1 MRIQLRQIE
10 FQGTLCIPVFSSLVR
25 LQAIVQQPVAYLG
38 VNAAELMRM
47 TSGSSLL
54 LNPGSDFGKEIT
66 AAEAESIVDGSIWQP
81 VERRVTKTATQVLLG
96 QPANYPN
103 EFVEALKRLFVK
115 DKRVQ
120 RAWLA
125 HFHDP
130 TRDEKPHTL
139 IAIDAPG
146 MYEEVSADIGVVA
159 ANVVIP
165 DPPVDVMPVGS
176 GPGLDDYFLNQ
187 CKPFYVRR
195 RFLGLF

>member
-1 MRIQLRQIE
+1 MQIQLRKIE
-10 FQGTLCIPVFSSLVR
+10 FQGTLCIPVFSSLAR
-25 LQAIVQQPVAYLG
+25 LQAVVQQQVAYLG
-38 VNAAELMRM
+38 VNAVELMRL

-54 LNPGSDFGKEIT
+54 LNPGSSYGKEIT
-66 AAEAESIVDGSIWQP
+66 AAEAESIVDGSIWRP
-81 VERRVTKTATQVLLG
+81 VERRVTTTATQVLLG

-103 EFVEALKRLFVK
+103 ELVEALKRLFAK
-115 DKRVQ
+115 DKRVK

-146 MYEEVSADIGVVA
+146 VYQEVAAEVGVVA

-165 DPPVDVMPVGS
+165 DPPVDVTPVGS
-176 GPGLDDYFLNQ
+176 GPGLDSYFLNQ

-195 RFLGLF
+195 FLGIF